1 MMSNVPQNNH
11 AGNVMAKLLADYGI
25 QYVFGL
31 PGGQT
36 LALYYGILN
45 QSGRIRHVLM
55 RDENNAVFAAD
66 AYARLSGK
74 IGVCDGTAGCGPLK
88 YASGLAEAYNSSV
101 PLIAIAAE
109 QNSTW
114 LTQKYRGGGPQQ
126 ADIKRLL
133 APVTKWQATLPT
145 TNQMPELVQRAAQI
159 AASGR
164 PGPVYIE
171 CPFDLFDAEYTGP
184 AYETDANIASRPLF
198 RTTPER
204 DTVMRSL
211 ELLRAARHP
220 VLVVGGGG
228 WLSGARDEVVELA
241 ERLDI
246 PVATSLSGKGI
257 MPENHPLSLGVMGSL
272 GANDVANRLTAE
284 ADVVVTVGYKYS
296 QLATDG
302 WRFPTGEQ
310 TLIQIDIDGAEI
322 SKMRVAD
329 IGMVGDAKAT
339 LRLMLDCLS
348 FTRQNP
354 AMHEKLAGE
363 RALWRARV
371 AEDTAQRQP
380 ISPQQVVAVLNEVC
394 DENTVLACDASFSCG
409 WAGTYFDVYG
419 NRRVL
424 MPRGM
429 SGLGYGLPASIGAAC
444 ARPGDTVVVLTGD
457 GGLSYCLGEMATLR
471 EQNLNVKVVVLNN
484 SILGW
489 IKWYQAAIWDGR
501 FTDVDTTHID
511 FATVGE
517 GMGCKGYHITDPSA
531 LKDALREILR
541 EEGPAV
547 IDIITSE
554 TDACKFTDR
563 PSAVEA
569 VTASFLSKKAA
580 SNGV

>member
-1 MMSNVPQNNH
+1 MSEAVLKKH
-11 AGNVMAKLLADYGI
+11 AGDVMADLLTEYGTE
-25 QYVFGL
+25 YVFGL

-45 QSGRIRHVLM
+45 RSDRIRHILM

-66 AYARLSGK
+66 AYARLTGK

-126 ADIKRLL
+126 ADIKNLL

-159 AASGR
+159 ATSGR

-184 AYETDANIASRPLF
+184 DYKVDKNIASLPLF
-198 RTTPER
+198 RCTPER
-204 DTVMRSL
+204 ESVMKAL
-211 ELLRAARHP
+211 QLLKNARHP
-220 VLVVGGGG
+220 LMVVGGGG
-228 WLSGARDEVVELA
+228 WLSGARAEVVELA
-241 ERLDI
+241 EKLDM

-272 GANDVANRLTAE
+272 GGNTVANRLSAE
-284 ADVVVTVGYKYS
+284 ADVVLLVGYKNS
-296 QLATDG
+296 QLATNG
-302 WRFPTGEQ
+302 WKFPSAEQ
-310 TLIQIDIDGAEI
+310 LVIHIDIDGAEI
-322 SKMRVAD
+322 SKMRPVD
-329 IGMVGDAKAT
+329 LGMVGDAKAT
-339 LRLMLDCLS
+339 LRLMLDCLD
-348 FTRQNP
+348 FTRSD
-354 AMHEKLAGE
+354 AEIHSRIESE
-363 RALWRARV
+363 RALWKKQV
-371 AEDTAQRQP
+371 AIDTAERAP
-380 ISPQQVVAVLNEVC
+380 ISPQQVVSVLNEIC
-394 DENTVLACDASFSCG
+394 DENTVIACDASFSCG
-409 WAGTYFDVYG
+409 WASTYFDVYG

-429 SGLGYGLPASIGAAC
+429 SGLGYGLPSSVGAAC
-444 ARPGDTVVVLTGD
+444 ARPNDTIVVLTGD
-457 GGLSYCLGEMATLR
+457 GGLSYCLGEMATLK

-484 SILGW
+484 SVLGW
-489 IKWYQAAIWDGR
+489 IKWYQAAIWNGR

-511 FATVGE
+511 FAAVGR
-517 GMGCKGYHITDPSA
+517 GMGCKGYNLTDPET
-531 LKDALREILR
+531 LKNSLKEILA
-541 EEGPAV
+541 EKGPAI

-554 TDACKFTDR
+554 TDACKFTDN
-563 PSAVEA
+563 PAAVES
-569 VTASFLSKKAA
+569 VVQSFRNKKAA
-580 SNGV
+580 R